1 MLQLPTKTVWIFAGP
16 WDVQVSSPLCVR
28 GQSYK
33 LRFKESSVLS
43 GSSKEKR
50 LLKKEITINGKVFK
64 ALLDTGADVSSTAGK
79 KN

>member
-50 LLKKEITINGKVFK
+50 LLKKEITINGSYQRPFGYGSGWMS
-64 ALLDTGADVSSTAGK
+64 LT
-79 KN
+79 